1 MCASTVCLCV
11 CLVQAVFSV
20 ARKSQPSVVFFD
32 EIDALLSAR
41 KVKKKKG
48 TPLKCEEEEVT

>member
-1 MCASTVCLCV
+1 VCLCV
-11 CLVQAVFSV
+11 YLVQAVFSV

>member
-1 MCASTVCLCV
+1 
-11 CLVQAVFSV
+11 VFSV

-41 KVKKKKG
+41 KVKKKK
-48 TPLKCEEEEVT
+48 